1 MIESNLNALCISPRI
16 HREEL
21 RRYVHLPRLIR
32 IEYDAQTAPEISSA
46 LELVQRAQKAAEIK
60 KLLRKADHIYS
71 ELGLWAA
78 ERYISIISTRL
89 SEPIDREQDAKLGWR
104 DVKTVIRSILHC
116 FQASQLT
123 QSRRTQD
130 RFEISPKVKALIDF
144 IVSQQKSKM
153 SGIVFVDQRATAAML
168 QMLLSAHP
176 DTKDLSYATFVGTSN
191 PSSRR
196 SQLSEIIDL
205 NDQRNTLEDFRT
217 RKCNVIIATSVLEEG
232 IDISSC
238 NLVVCYNKP
247 ANLKSFIQRRGRARE
262 RKSIFVLMLAQGDSL
277 ARSKNWEALEADM
290 IQMYQDQRR
299 KLDHELHMEEL
310 VDHGDRRFKV
320 DSTG

>member
-1 MIESNLNALCISPRI
+1 MPS
-16 HREEL
+16 
-21 RRYVHLPRLIR
+21 LIR
-32 IEYDAQTAPEISSA
+32 IEYDAQAVPEISPA
-46 LELVQRAQKAAEIK
+46 LELVRRAQQAAEIK

-78 ERYISIISTRL
+78 ERYLNIISTRL
-89 SEPIDREQDAKLGWR
+89 SEPIDREQDAMLGWR
-104 DVKTVIRSILHC
+104 EDVKTVIRSILHC
-116 FQASQLT
+116 FQASQFT
-123 QSRRTQD
+123 QSGRTHD
-130 RFEISPKVKALIDF
+130 RLEVSPKVKALIDF
-144 IVSQQKSKM
+144 IVSQQESKM
-153 SGIVFVDQRATAAML
+153 SGIVFVDQRATAAIL
-168 QMLLSAHP
+168 QMLLSVHP

-196 SQLSEIIDL
+196 SQLGEIIDL

-217 RKCNVIIATSVLEEG
+217 RKCNMVIATSVLDEG

-262 RKSIFVLMLAQGDSL
+262 RKSTFVLMLAQEDIH

-299 KLDHELHMEEL
+299 ELHMEEL
-310 VDHGDRRFKV
+310 VDHGDRQFKV

>member
-1 MIESNLNALCISPRI
+1 
-16 HREEL
+16 
-21 RRYVHLPRLIR
+21 
-32 IEYDAQTAPEISSA
+32 
-46 LELVQRAQKAAEIK
+46 
-60 KLLRKADHIYS
+60 
-71 ELGLWAA
+71 
-78 ERYISIISTRL
+78 
-89 SEPIDREQDAKLGWR
+89 
-104 DVKTVIRSILHC
+104 
-116 FQASQLT
+116 
-123 QSRRTQD
+123 
-130 RFEISPKVKALIDF
+130 VKALIDF
-144 IVSQQKSKM
+144 IVSQQESKM
-153 SGIVFVDQRATAAML
+153 SGIVFVDQRATAAIL

-196 SQLSEIIDL
+196 SQLGEIIDL

-217 RKCNVIIATSVLEEG
+217 RKCNVVIATSVLDEG

-262 RKSIFVLMLAQGDSL
+262 RKSTFVLMLAQEDIH

-290 IQMYQDQRR
+290 IKMYQDQRR
-299 KLDHELHMEEL
+299 ELHMEEL
-310 VDHGDRRFKV
+310 VDHGDRQFKV